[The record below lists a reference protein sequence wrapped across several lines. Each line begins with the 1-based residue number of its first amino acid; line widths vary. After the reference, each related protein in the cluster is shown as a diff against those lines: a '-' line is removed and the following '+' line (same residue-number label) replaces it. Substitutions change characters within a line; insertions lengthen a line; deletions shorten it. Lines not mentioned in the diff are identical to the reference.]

1 MKKKIATPEK
11 LKAYKDKFDEISK
24 DDYELTGEQIQL
36 IIKFI
41 EILRTRNNGLI
52 FEGFFDENEKA
63 VNKLNDIFVFC
74 MKNNINIAGTVNM
87 LLNCEIA
94 CIKAMS
100 KLFMIDDIKDKLNLD
115 DNYKQEMTIE
125 DEQNIRNEL
134 GERIKELS
142 EYGCRIQMNKY
153 SDLYQEILDN
163 SNDETIK
170 RINNKIN
177 DISLPLNQYKI
188 NQLEVIENL
197 EYERITF
204 RDLISNNMKRSKLL
218 GKNHFLSHLVNDDI
232 EITDDYNIVF
242 KGHTES
248 LTIGYTSKAILLS
261 IDKDI
266 VIRELKTKIKILTD
280 FRQTESDI
288 LIEYSK
294 TLIEFAETKRYA
306 NYIPFKIIAKRMNLT
321 KNTAK
326 NYAKS
331 LIKINEKSFKDK
343 FDELNTLEF

>member
-1 MKKKIATPEK
+1 M
-11 LKAYKDKFDEISK
+11 
-24 DDYELTGEQIQL
+24 
-36 IIKFI
+36 
-41 EILRTRNNGLI
+41 
-52 FEGFFDENEKA
+52 
-63 VNKLNDIFVFC
+63 
-74 MKNNINIAGTVNM
+74 
-87 LLNCEIA
+87 
-94 CIKAMS
+94 
-100 KLFMIDDIKDKLNLD
+100 
-115 DNYKQEMTIE
+115 
-125 DEQNIRNEL
+125 
-134 GERIKELS
+134 
-142 EYGCRIQMNKY
+142 
-153 SDLYQEILDN
+153 
-163 SNDETIK
+163 
-170 RINNKIN
+170 
-177 DISLPLNQYKI
+177 PLNQYKI

-280 FRQTESDI
+280 FRQTQSDI
-288 LIEYSK
+288 LIESSK